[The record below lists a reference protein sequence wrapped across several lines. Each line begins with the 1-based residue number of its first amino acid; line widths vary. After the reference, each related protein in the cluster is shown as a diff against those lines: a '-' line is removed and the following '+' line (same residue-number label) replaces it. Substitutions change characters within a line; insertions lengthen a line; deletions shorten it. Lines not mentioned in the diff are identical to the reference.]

1 MFAGVRTGGLAAG
14 LATIAA
20 ALVAASAAPASST
33 DDPLFYCNGSP
44 DGGAT
49 GQLTTDQEH
58 TVLLG
63 DPPLPAGARQERVKV
78 DGITTTVTEAGPPDA
93 TRAVV
98 FAHGSPDYSRDFDH
112 LLSGLAP
119 YGRVISFDWPGY
131 GHADDPPAGPYNLDG
146 AAHFLGG
153 LLDRLGVR
161 SVDLVMHDFG
171 GPWAL
176 QWAAAHPD
184 QLNSATIIDSG
195 VFIGYAGHPA
205 ALLWI
210 TPGVGEASMMTT
222 TRREFAESINSGSP
236 EPMPQDWLDRTYDQY
251 DRGTRCAL
259 LHYYRDIGHRTP
271 DAVGRAQAKVLSQ
284 RRRPALVV
292 WGEKDPYIPVDE
304 AYKQSQAFP
313 GARVEVVKGAGHWP
327 HVDHSRE
334 VDDLVVPFLRGVM
347 TRAPAATAAPRAH
360 ARSHRAHHRH
370 HVRRTSRRR

>member
-1 MFAGVRTGGLAAG
+1 MSRGGLIGG
-14 LATIAA
+14 LVVMAVALAA
-20 ALVAASAAPASST
+20 ASSAPGQT
-33 DDPLFYCNGSP
+33 IDDPLFYCQGSL

-112 LLSGLAP
+112 LLSEVAP

-131 GHADDPPAGPYNLDG
+131 GHADDPPDGPYNLDG

-161 SVDLVMHDFG
+161 SVDLVIHDFG

-184 QLNSATIIDSG
+184 QLHSALVIDSG
-195 VFIGYAGHPA
+195 VFIGYSGHPA

-222 TRREFAESINSGSP
+222 TRGEFAESINAEAP
-236 EPMPQDWLDRTYDQY
+236 QPMPQDWLDRTYDQY

-271 DAVGRAQAKVLSQ
+271 DAVGRAQAKVLGQ
-284 RRRPALVV
+284 RRRPALVI

-327 HVDHSRE
+327 HVDHPQQ
-334 VDDLVVPFLRGVM
+334 VDALAVPFLRDVM
-347 TRAPAATAAPRAH
+347 SGASPTGSATTRTAHRLRAH
-360 ARSHRAHHRH
+360 RTHHHRRGRSHRR
-370 HVRRTSRRR
+370 

>member
-1 MFAGVRTGGLAAG
+1 MSRRGLAGGLAM
-14 LATIAA
+14 LAV
-20 ALVAASAAPASST
+20 ALASASSAPGQT
-33 DDPLFYCNGSP
+33 IDDPLFYCQGSL

-49 GQLTTDQEH
+49 GSISDTGH

-93 TRAVV
+93 TQAVV
-98 FAHGSPDYSRDFDH
+98 FAHGSPDYSRDFDRM
-112 LLSGLAP
+112 LSEVAP

-131 GHADDPPAGPYNLDG
+131 GHADDPAGGPYNLDG

-176 QWAAAHPD
+176 QWAAGHPD
-184 QLNSATIIDSG
+184 QLHSVLIIDSG
-195 VFIGYAGHPA
+195 VFIGYVGHPA
-205 ALLWI
+205 ALVWV

-222 TRREFAESINSGSP
+222 TRGEFAAFINSQSP
-236 EPMPQDWLDRTYDQY
+236 QPMPQDWLDRTYDQY

-259 LHYYRDIGHRTP
+259 LHYYRDMRNRTP
-271 DAVGRAQAKVLSQ
+271 DAVGRAQAKTLSQ
-284 RRRPALVV
+284 RRRPALVI

-327 HVDHSRE
+327 HVDHPSE
-334 VDDLVVPFLRGVM
+334 VDALAVPFLRGVLSG
-347 TRAPAATAAPRAH
+347 AATPP
-360 ARSHRAHHRH
+360 ARPGARRRVRHVHRH
-370 HVRRTSRRR
+370 RRGHVRRASRRR